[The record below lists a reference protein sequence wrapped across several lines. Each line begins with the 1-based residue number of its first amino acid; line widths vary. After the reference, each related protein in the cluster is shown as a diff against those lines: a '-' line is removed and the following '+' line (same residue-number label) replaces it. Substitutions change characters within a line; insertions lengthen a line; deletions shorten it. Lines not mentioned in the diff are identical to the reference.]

1 MLLSIHVC
9 FWGFWSIFVLRDRI
23 CFPLAGYRSGKQVL
37 MVSII
42 IKGLFIGFL
51 SSAPMGPVGMLCV
64 QRTLN
69 EGKGHGLV
77 TGIGAVA
84 GDMLIALLAIIA
96 ALGLG
101 FSTEFIQQHEGPL
114 KVVGSVVLI
123 VFGYFVYNKNPS
135 KNLTKLKEK
144 TMSYWKVF
152 VSSLILTIS
161 NIATLFLYIALFAR
175 FNVIDASKP
184 FGYDLI
190 TIFFIGV
197 GALLWWLLVTYFV
210 NKLRKRFNPR
220 GLQIFNRVIGI
231 LLIGLGVAGIITGSL
246 MGIDIF

>member
-1 MLLSIHVC
+1 
-9 FWGFWSIFVLRDRI
+9 
-23 CFPLAGYRSGKQVL
+23 

-69 EGKGHGLV
+69 EGKNHGLV
-77 TGIGAVA
+77 TGLGATV

-101 FSTEFIQQHEGPL
+101 FSTEFIQKHEGPL
-114 KVVGSVVLI
+114 KIVGSIILI
-123 VFGYFVYNKNPS
+123 AFGYVVYNKNPS

-144 TMSYWKVF
+144 TISYWKVF

-175 FNVIDASKP
+175 FNVIDADKP

-190 TIFFIGV
+190 TIFFIGI
-197 GALLWWLLVTYFV
+197 GAYLWWLLVTYV
-210 NKLRKRFNPR
+210 VGKLRSRFNPR
-220 GLQIFNRVIGI
+220 GLQIFNKIIGV
-231 LLIGLGVAGIITGSL
+231 LLIGLGVAGIVTGTL

>member
-1 MLLSIHVC
+1 MI
-9 FWGFWSIFVLRDRI
+9 
-23 CFPLAGYRSGKQVL
+23 Y
-37 MVSII
+37 II

-69 EGKGHGLV
+69 EGRKNGLI
-77 TGIGAVA
+77 TGIGAVV

-96 ALGLG
+96 ALGMG

-114 KVVGSVVLI
+114 KVIGSIVLI
-123 VFGYFVYNKNPS
+123 VFGYVVFNKNPS
-135 KNLTKLKEK
+135 KSLTKLKENK
-144 TMSYWKVF
+144 ISSWKVF
-152 VSSLILTIS
+152 ISSFFLTIS

-175 FNVIDASKP
+175 FNVIDADKP

-190 TIFFIGV
+190 SILFIGI
-197 GALLWWLLVTYFV
+197 GAFLWWLLVTYLV
-210 NKLRKRFNPR
+210 SKLRSHFNPR
-220 GLQIFNRVIGI
+220 GLQIFNKIIGS
-231 LLIGLGVAGIITGSL
+231 LLILLGVAGIITGTL

>member
-1 MLLSIHVC
+1 
-9 FWGFWSIFVLRDRI
+9 
-23 CFPLAGYRSGKQVL
+23 
-37 MVSII
+37 
-42 IKGLFIGFL
+42 
-51 SSAPMGPVGMLCV
+51 MGPVGMLCV

-69 EGKGHGLV
+69 EGRAHGLV
-77 TGIGAVA
+77 TGLGATV

-114 KVVGSVVLI
+114 KVVGSIVLI
-123 VFGYFVYNKNPS
+123 AFGYVVYNQNPS
-135 KNLTKLKEK
+135 KNLAKLKEK
-144 TMSYWKVF
+144 TISYWRVF

-175 FNVIDASKP
+175 FNVIDADKP

-190 TIFFIGV
+190 TIFFIGI
-197 GALLWWLLVTYFV
+197 GAFLWWLLITAFV
-210 NKLRKRFNPR
+210 NKLRSRFNPR
-220 GLQIFNRVIGI
+220 GLQIFNKIIGV
-231 LLIGLGVAGIITGSL
+231 LLIALGVAGIVTGTL

>member
-1 MLLSIHVC
+1 
-9 FWGFWSIFVLRDRI
+9 
-23 CFPLAGYRSGKQVL
+23 
-37 MVSII
+37 MVYII

-69 EGKGHGLV
+69 DGKRPGLV
-77 TGIGAVA
+77 TGLGAVA

-114 KVVGSVVLI
+114 KVVGSVILI
-123 VFGYFVYNKNPS
+123 VFGYIIFNKNPS
-135 KNLTKLKEK
+135 KSLTKLKE
-144 TMSYWKVF
+144 SASHWKVF

-175 FNVIDASKP
+175 FNVIDADKP

-190 TIFFIGV
+190 TILFIGV
-197 GALLWWLLVTYFV
+197 GAFLWWLLVTYLV
-210 NKLRKRFNPR
+210 NKLRNRFNPR
-220 GLQIFNRVIGI
+220 GLQIFNKIIGV
-231 LLIGLGVAGIITGSL
+231 LLIGLGIAGIITGTL

>member
-1 MLLSIHVC
+1 MI
-9 FWGFWSIFVLRDRI
+9 
-23 CFPLAGYRSGKQVL
+23 Y
-37 MVSII
+37 II
-42 IKGLFIGFL
+42 LKGLFIGFL
-51 SSAPMGPVGMLCV
+51 SSAPMGPVGMLCI

-69 EGKGHGLV
+69 EGKKNGLV
-77 TGIGAVA
+77 TGLGAVV

-114 KVVGSVVLI
+114 KVVGSIVLI
-123 VFGYFVYNKNPS
+123 VFGYIVYRQNPS
-135 KNLTKLKEK
+135 KSLTKLKEK
-144 TMSYWKVF
+144 SVSSWKVF
-152 VSSLILTIS
+152 ISSLILTVS

-175 FNVIDASKP
+175 FNVIDADKP

-190 TIFFIGV
+190 TILFIGI
-197 GALLWWLLVTYFV
+197 GAFLWWLLVTYFV

-220 GLQIFNRVIGI
+220 GLQIFNKIIGV

-246 MGIDIF
+246 MGINIF

>member
-1 MLLSIHVC
+1 
-9 FWGFWSIFVLRDRI
+9 
-23 CFPLAGYRSGKQVL
+23 

-42 IKGLFIGFL
+42 INGLFIGFL
-51 SSAPMGPVGMLCV
+51 SSAPMGPVGMLCI

-69 EGKGHGLV
+69 EGKRHGLF
-77 TGIGAVA
+77 TGLGAAV

-114 KVVGSVVLI
+114 KVVGSIVLI
-123 VFGYFVYNKNPS
+123 VFGYVVYNKNPS
-135 KNLTKLKEK
+135 KNITKLKENS
-144 TMSYWKVF
+144 MSFWKVF

-175 FNVIDASKP
+175 FNVIDADKP

-190 TIFFIGV
+190 TILFIGI
-197 GALLWWLLVTYFV
+197 GAILWWLLVTYIV
-210 NKLRKRFNPR
+210 NKLRTRFNPR
-220 GLQIFNRVIGI
+220 GLQIFNKIIGV
-231 LLIGLGVAGIITGSL
+231 LLIGLGVAGIITGTL
-246 MGIDIF
+246 MGIDFF